1 MIFEHC
7 VYRYSLNCMMSTCKN
22 KISFSRRFSMI
33 RILTYTRD
41 ARANHAAYFY
51 TYTDIHI
58 LKFFSHTM
66 IRDFYVADKEM
77 TSMCARASFN
87 DVNPPCVRLQ
97 FLLPSC
103 ICVRNTQKFIHESIS
118 RRNSTMYIYILDAHD
133 ARHYLLCALFL
144 QSIIYRVFRKTLKF
158 VDLLLTLIIN
168 TYINLTYFTLR
179 LQSSIVDFFTKI
191 PKIYF

>member
-7 VYRYSLNCMMSTCKN
+7 VYRYSLNRMMSTCKN
-22 KISFSRRFSMI
+22 KTSFSRRFSMI

-118 RRNSTMYIYILDAHD
+118 RRNSMMYIYSRCTWRTSLST
-133 ARHYLLCALFL
+133 LCF
-144 QSIIYRVFRKTLKF
+144 IFTEHYRVFRKTLKF
-158 VDLLLTLIIN
+158 VDLLVTLIIN
-168 TYINLTYFTLR
+168 I
-179 LQSSIVDFFTKI
+179 
-191 PKIYF
+191 